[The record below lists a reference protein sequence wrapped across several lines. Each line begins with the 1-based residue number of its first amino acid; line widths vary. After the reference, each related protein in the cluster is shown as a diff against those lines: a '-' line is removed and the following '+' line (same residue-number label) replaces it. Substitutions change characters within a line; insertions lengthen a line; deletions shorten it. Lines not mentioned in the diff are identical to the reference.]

1 MGRHFTIYFL
11 VNVFVYFTL
20 ASLANLSFI
29 FLIKTSSDSLRI
41 LPFTVTLVHKI
52 AITLEA

>member
-11 VNVFVYFTL
+11 VNVSVYLTP

-41 LPFTVTLVHKI
+41 LPFTVTVVHKR
-52 AITLEA
+52 

>member
-1 MGRHFTIYFL
+1 VGRHFTIYFL
-11 VNVFVYFTL
+11 VNVFVYLTL